1 MEERQ
6 TIQRNGEL
14 WRTVRLPPVILAAR
28 SWHRLKKPSEA
39 RRAKPGGQAK
49 RGGQSPEALGIEAR
63 RGETACLARC
73 VARKPDPQGTP
84 EITGAKKGAT
94 PLQIE
99 RGAYPRA
106 IINSIQLLNS
116 PAVHRI
122 F

>member
-14 WRTVRLPPVILAAR
+14 WRTVRLPPVILAAQ

-39 RRAKPGGQAK
+39 RRAKPGGQAEC
-49 RGGQSPEALGIEAR
+49 GGRSPEALGIEAR

>member
-1 MEERQ
+1 MEDSSPPAGYPR
-6 TIQRNGEL
+6 GPEL
-14 WRTVRLPPVILAAR
+14 APAE
-28 SWHRLKKPSEA
+28 K
-39 RRAKPGGQAK
+39 AK
-49 RGGQSPEALGIEAR
+49 RSPEALGIEAR

>member
-1 MEERQ
+1 MEDSSPPAGYPR
-6 TIQRNGEL
+6 GPEL
-14 WRTVRLPPVILAAR
+14 APAEKAKRSAEGKAR
-28 SWHRLKKPSEA
+28 RPSGV
-39 RRAKPGGQAK
+39 RRAKPGGQAEC
-49 RGGQSPEALGIEAR
+49 GGRSPEALGIEAR